1 MPRVSDGAD
10 VSGNMKSSG
19 RRVVGQSR
27 GTYGNT
33 NYLVIECFEAEG
45 VPKDTWKAQWNEL
58 TQGHYYY
65 TKKYVQGWD
74 TKRFDSPSDLISYP
88 ETEPDR
94 TQALELLVEQV
105 RLEGAVDRAVGA
117 LEEFKGKPLPDVI
130 KTLIVAQLGA
140 RASDPE
146 PVEAQQVHAPL
157 ADRQHA
163 ADDTDDDDD
172 DSVAAPKLQTRSRQG
187 AADFVSRPDALNRL
201 KGQLVPFPIVTIKN
215 HQAQVVFLVADASRS
230 VDGRSPEPVVERMIS
245 MGRQIAMLAWE
256 KFPDKDYLQGACAAL
271 VPHKMKVVKVDN
283 KNVEL
288 RECWSERKAFVLLR
302 AVAKATPGQ
311 PDLHETLLYT
321 YIGGGVPHQPPNTYA
336 LVFKQMPV
344 RIAAC
349 VAAVGAKLMG
359 IELQGPM
366 VYCFDLNVTPE
377 LVTNSERSF
386 LQLASERGR
395 RC

>member
-1 MPRVSDGAD
+1 M
-10 VSGNMKSSG
+10 
-19 RRVVGQSR
+19 
-27 GTYGNT
+27 
-33 NYLVIECFEAEG
+33 
-45 VPKDTWKAQWNEL
+45 
-58 TQGHYYY
+58 
-65 TKKYVQGWD
+65 QGWD
-74 TKRFDSPSDLISYP
+74 TKKFDSPWDLISYP
-88 ETEPDR
+88 ETEPRR
-94 TQALELLVEQV
+94 TEALEFLVEHV
-105 RLEGAVDRAVGA
+105 KLDGAVRRALGA

-157 ADRQHA
+157 ADSQHA

-172 DSVAAPKLQTRSRQG
+172 DSVADPKLQTRSRQG

-215 HQAQVVFLVADASRS
+215 HQALVVFLVADASRS
-230 VDGRSPEPVVERMIS
+230 VDGRSPEPVVESMIS
-245 MGRQIAMLAWE
+245 VGRQIAMLVWE
-256 KFPDKDYLQGACAAL
+256 KFSVEENLKGACAAL

-302 AVAKATPGQ
+302 ALATATPGQ

-321 YIGGGVPHQPPNTYA
+321 YIGGGVPHQPPNTYP
-336 LVFKQMPV
+336 LVFKQMPLN
-344 RIAAC
+344 IAAC

-359 IELQGPM
+359 IELQEPM
-366 VYCFDLNVTPE
+366 VYCRDTNVTPAA
-377 LVTNSERSF
+377 VTNSERSF
-386 LQLASERGR
+386 LQQASDRSR